1 MPLLPMVMAIFILV
15 LLLSFNRTMNRLTKP
30 VSYLLILSIL
40 IPGLISSF
48 YLLNKIEGIFYLK
61 DYIEI
66 FDKTDIAIHLNAL
79 NEKIIIIFAL
89 IISSIIGIS
98 IIKLPRGKGYV
109 SYMVGVGLL
118 SSTLLFAILFFE
130 F

>member
-40 IPGLISSF
+40 ISGLISSF

>member
-40 IPGLISSF
+40 ISGLISSF

-109 SYMVGVGLL
+109 SYMVGIGLL

>member
-1 MPLLPMVMAIFILV
+1 MPLLPMVRAIFILV

-40 IPGLISSF
+40 ISGLISSF